1 LKDCAPGLRI
11 RVGSDKS
18 LDLSVSAATEH
29 VIVELAQLLAWIG
42 SALSNSPFGES
53 MSYGVPSITI
63 RSKDAHEGDFDPSN
77 SAVPS
82 LDIKFSHRLLEN
94 TATVC
99 WLPLFTG
106 MTIATG
112 FPIPGRSGEIGLEIS
127 LGLLAAVAGVCHAT
141 EFEGGIVIKGFCH
154 MFVPVE
160 RTQNGVQWHAVTNED
175 SRTYLTYHDGISLCE
190 RRASKQEVGVED
202 LQSTRAFLGWCRV
215 AHSRLGEGSN
225 DFENLD
231 CSGAPEAS
239 NSIQFTGAQFG
250 LQQIG
255 TVAGNF
261 IIGAKQTRHCIK
273 FSGTYRNMILAAENI
288 LVVLYD
294 TGTKRGYLFNSTDV
308 MLHMMQ
314 HRHSRRPFKVS
325 NNRIELRIN
334 VPAGSSA
341 TQVLLENENIPI
353 SDDDTYLFKHEII
366 NIFSIVENLW
376 NKTSTRQEE
385 APGMEMPT
393 RYGTYLQG
401 YEFNAIVRQHGTYKL
416 IESKLEKSHGGWP
429 QLIKD
434 TGALVLLGNGFGDL
448 ILPADE
454 DKSRLCNLWQR
465 LPSGLDYLAAMS
477 RVLEDLYDLAGCRTS
492 RKYLTTTHLQWHKG
506 ESKLFDACENTKS
519 CRCDRVQEVFSS
531 FSIGTIIPPDVI
543 AEKGAVIFGHHGSLQ
558 KKKPTKSRST
568 VKQEDFFSHPNTNV
582 EPTIPCDH
590 SEAPVTLR
598 CSSLHDLD
606 ATEPVLPN
614 GNGISTCAIRPVEDF
629 VATTREPDRTTDF
642 IALPKKRSLVPEILC
657 MIHDPHAQEGEI
669 CESSSARHLK
679 RKKPFRIANAEDPEG
694 DLADCNTFVKETTV
708 SQRVGGI

>member
-1 LKDCAPGLRI
+1 
-11 RVGSDKS
+11 
-18 LDLSVSAATEH
+18 
-29 VIVELAQLLAWIG
+29 
-42 SALSNSPFGES
+42 

-63 RSKDAHEGDFDPSN
+63 RSKDAHEGDFDPSD

-112 FPIPGRSGEIGLEIS
+112 FPIPGRVGEIGREIS

-175 SRTYLTYHDGISLCE
+175 SRTYMTYHDGISLCE
-190 RRASKQEVGVED
+190 RRASKQEVGLED
-202 LQSTRAFLGWCRV
+202 VQSTRAFLGWCRV
-215 AHSRLGEGSN
+215 AHSRLGANSN
-225 DFENLD
+225 DFDNLD
-231 CSGAPEAS
+231 FSGAPEAS

-261 IIGAKQTRHCIK
+261 IIGGKQTRHCIT

-334 VPAGSSA
+334 VAAGSSA
-341 TQVLLENENIPI
+341 TQVLFENENIPI

-376 NKTSTRQEE
+376 NKTSTRHEDT
-385 APGMEMPT
+385 PGMEMLT

-454 DKSRLCNLWQR
+454 DKSRLCHLWQR
-465 LPSGLDYLAAMS
+465 LPSGLRCPGYLKIFTTLPDAEPAANILPQPIYNGTRESPNSSMHARTQNLAVAIVSKRSFRHSPLVLLSLQMS
-477 RVLEDLYDLAGCRTS
+477 SLKRVLSFSDTTDHFRRRSLRNPGPRSS
-492 RKYLTTTHLQWHKG
+492 RKISSAIQTQMSSRLSHVTTLKHQ
-506 ESKLFDACENTKS
+506 
-519 CRCDRVQEVFSS
+519 
-531 FSIGTIIPPDVI
+531 
-543 AEKGAVIFGHHGSLQ
+543 
-558 KKKPTKSRST
+558 
-568 VKQEDFFSHPNTNV
+568 SH
-582 EPTIPCDH
+582 
-590 SEAPVTLR
+590 SA
-598 CSSLHDLD
+598 
-606 ATEPVLPN
+606 
-614 GNGISTCAIRPVEDF
+614 
-629 VATTREPDRTTDF
+629 
-642 IALPKKRSLVPEILC
+642 ALLC
-657 MIHDPHAQEGEI
+657 MSLMPQSQYYQTVMG
-669 CESSSARHLK
+669 SRRARYG
-679 RKKPFRIANAEDPEG
+679 R
-694 DLADCNTFVKETTV
+694 
-708 SQRVGGI
+708 